1 MAFGLPRDKLGQTM
15 VLFVLIAGG
24 ALYLN
29 HVYLFK
35 PRRVEIHA
43 KEDTLGV
50 LRREIEAAKAELAR
64 GSVEDIRQRLDE
76 YRGSL
81 DLMRRLVPA
90 RNEVPNL
97 LDDMASRAKL
107 RGVHIA
113 DWQPQTVEQGAPFDT
128 YRYRFQVIGRYDE
141 VGEFL
146 SDVASLDR
154 IIVPFGVS
162 VERAAQSAER
172 AFQDTTGTLLRASF
186 NVRTFVKTG
195 EQSRGGSGG
204 SP

>member
-1 MAFGLPRDKLGQTM
+1 MAFGLPQDRLGQSM
-15 VLFVLIAGG
+15 VLLVLIAGLAG
-24 ALYLN
+24 YFYYDY
-29 HVYLFK
+29 VYS
-35 PRRVEIHA
+35 PRREEISA
-43 KEDTLGV
+43 KSDSLTV
-50 LRREIEAAKAELAR
+50 IQQEIDAAKAELAQ
-64 GSVEDIRQRLDE
+64 GSVEDIRQRLDD
-76 YRGSL
+76 YRASL

-113 DWQPQTVEQGAPFDT
+113 DWQPQTVEQGTPFDT

-154 IIVPFGVS
+154 IIVPFGIT
-162 VERAAQSAER
+162 VERATQTAER

-186 NVRTFVKTG
+186 SVRTFVKTG
-195 EQSRGGSGG
+195 EETRGGTGG

>member
-1 MAFGLPRDKLGQTM
+1 M
-15 VLFVLIAGG
+15 VLLVLLGGLAGY
-24 ALYLN
+24 LY
-29 HVYLFK
+29 YDRAFT
-35 PRRVEIHA
+35 PRSAAIQA
-43 KEDTLGV
+43 KADSLAV
-50 LRREIEAAKAELAR
+50 LQREIDAAKAELAQ
-64 GSVEDIRQRLDE
+64 GSVEDIRRRLDD
-76 YRGSL
+76 YRASL

-113 DWQPQTVEQGAPFDT
+113 DWQPQTVEPGTPFDT
-128 YRYRFQVIGRYDE
+128 YRYRFQVIGKYDE

-154 IIVPFGVS
+154 IIVPFGVT
-162 VERAAQSAER
+162 VERAAQTAER

-186 NVRTFVKTG
+186 NVRTFVKTS
-195 EQSRGGSGG
+195 EESRGGTGG

>member
-1 MAFGLPRDKLGQTM
+1 MALGLPRDRLGQSM
-15 VLFVLIAGG
+15 VLLVLLGAVAGY
-24 ALYLN
+24 LY
-29 HVYLFK
+29 YDRAYA
-35 PRRVEIHA
+35 PRGEEIRA
-43 KEDTLGV
+43 KSDSLGV
-50 LRREIEAAKAELAR
+50 LQREIDAAKAELAQ
-64 GSVEDIRQRLDE
+64 GSVEDIRRRLDE
-76 YRGSL
+76 YRASL

-97 LDDMASRAKL
+97 LDDMASRAKF

-113 DWQPQTVEQGAPFDT
+113 DWQPQTVEQGIPFDT

-154 IIVPFGVS
+154 IIVPFNVS
-162 VERAAQSAER
+162 VERAPQTAER
-172 AFQDTTGTLLRASF
+172 AFQDTTGTLLRAAFS
-186 NVRTFVKTG
+186 VRTFVKTG
-195 EQSRGGSGG
+195 EESRGGGGG

>member
-1 MAFGLPRDKLGQTM
+1 MALLPSDRLGQSM
-15 VLFVLIAGG
+15 LLLALI
-24 ALYLN
+24 
-29 HVYLFK
+29 
-35 PRRVEIHA
+35 
-43 KEDTLGV
+43 GV
-50 LRREIEAAKAELAR
+50 LAGYLYYDRAYVPRSASVTAKADSLTAIQQDIDSAKAELAR
-64 GSVEDIRQRLDE
+64 GSVEDLRRRLDD
-76 YRGSL
+76 YRASL

-113 DWQPQTVEQGAPFDT
+113 DWQPQTVEVGSPFDT
-128 YRYRFQVIGRYDE
+128 YRYRFQVVGRYDE

-162 VERAAQSAER
+162 VQRAPQSTER
-172 AFQDTTGTLLRASF
+172 AFQDTSGTLLRAAF
-186 NVRTFVKTG
+186 NVRTFVKSTSDA
-195 EQSRGGSGG
+195 QGGGG
-204 SP
+204 ALP

>member
-1 MAFGLPRDKLGQTM
+1 MLLLA
-15 VLFVLIAGG
+15 LI
-24 ALYLN
+24 
-29 HVYLFK
+29 
-35 PRRVEIHA
+35 
-43 KEDTLGV
+43 GV
-50 LRREIEAAKAELAR
+50 LAGYLYYDRAYVPRSASVTAKADSLTAIQQDIDSAKAELAR
-64 GSVEDIRQRLDE
+64 GSVEDLRRRLDD
-76 YRGSL
+76 YRASL

-113 DWQPQTVEQGAPFDT
+113 DWQPQTVEVGSPFDT
-128 YRYRFQVIGRYDE
+128 YRYRFQVVGRYDE

-162 VERAAQSAER
+162 VQRAPQSTER
-172 AFQDTTGTLLRASF
+172 AFQDTSGTLLRAAF
-186 NVRTFVKTG
+186 NVRTFVKSTSDA
-195 EQSRGGSGG
+195 QGGGG
-204 SP
+204 ALP